1 MKEKWQNLNAREQ
14 KLVIGM
20 AVVVICFLFYSMIWQ
35 PLNDGIEKAQKKVD
49 RQTELLAWVKEK
61 TEIAKQS
68 KSNRR
73 SSGGSISSIV
83 SKTAKRNNVVITRI
97 QPTGDD
103 IQVWIDQVV
112 FSHFLQWLNQLVI
125 SEGLHVKAVDLS
137 DTDQAGV
144 VKVRRLQL
152 GKS

>member
-20 AVVVICFLFYSMIWQ
+20 AAAVICFLFYSTIWQ
-35 PLNDGIEKAQKKVD
+35 PLNDGIAKAEKKIG

-61 TEIAKQS
+61 TAIAKQS
-68 KSNRR
+68 RSNNRA
-73 SSGGSISSIV
+73 SGGSISSIV
-83 SKTAKRNNVVITRI
+83 SRTAKRNNVVITRI

-137 DTDQAGV
+137 DTEQAGV